1 MNTGLVR
8 LLEKLT
14 SAEQAEVETFTLF
27 VLARRRLRKLHLVT
41 EAVSSKELAQ
51 LVVASG
57 GFDCLDAPEENVYSV
72 ADGEAVHWPSADR

>member
-14 SAEQAEVETFTLF
+14 PGEQAEVETFTLF
-27 VLARRRLRKLHLVT
+27 VLARRRLRIVRTLT
-41 EAVSSKELAQ
+41 EEISSEELAQ

-57 GFDCLDAPEENVYSV
+57 SFDWLDATEEDVYSIE
-72 ADGEAVHWPSADR
+72 DGEAVQWPTPS